1 MKNIL
6 KAEVI
11 DQSIKKLPDTEWH
24 VACSSSGSLTP
35 QDEAR
40 EQPFPFPIVGF
51 MRHEPGGGCI
61 AHSHPGPQ
69 CFYVT
74 AGEALFQVGEE
85 ESRVGVGDLVL
96 VPPDVPH
103 QYKVEGDSIF
113 TCMIIE
119 GSLEGL
125 TQHTNYPA
133 ITYPE
138 ILEKTVGKGEVD
150 KDKIKRELGWDVTVV
165 SECVERPRRDNG
177 EG

>member
-6 KAEVI
+6 KAEDV
-11 DQSIKKLPDTEWH
+11 DQSIKDLPDTEWH
-24 VACSSSGSLTP
+24 VACSSSGVLTP
-35 QDEAR
+35 QDEASGQR
-40 EQPFPFPIVGF
+40 LAFPIVGF

-74 AGEALFQVGEE
+74 EGEALFQVGEE
-85 ESRVGVGDLVL
+85 ESRVGVGALIL

-103 QYKVEGDSIF
+103 QYKVEGDGRF
-113 TCMIIE
+113 TCMIVE
-119 GSLEGL
+119 TSLEGL

-138 ILEKTVGKGEVD
+138 ILERVVGKGEVD
-150 KDKIKRELGWDVTVV
+150 KEKIKRELGWDVTVV
-165 SECVERPRRDNG
+165 VE
-177 EG
+177 

>member
-6 KAEVI
+6 QAEEI
-11 DQSIKKLPDTEWH
+11 NQSIVPIPDTEWH
-24 VACSSSGSLTP
+24 VACSSSGSLTS
-35 QDEAR
+35 QDKTSG
-40 EQPFPFPIVGF
+40 QPFAFPIVGF

-74 AGEALFQVGEE
+74 GGEALFQVGEE
-85 ESRVGVGDLVL
+85 EGVVGAGTLIL

-103 QYKVEGDSIF
+103 QYKVEGGNTF

-119 GSLEGL
+119 TSLEGL
-125 TQHTNYPA
+125 EQHTNYPA

-138 ILEKTVGKGEVD
+138 ILAKTVGKGVVD

-165 SECVERPRRDNG
+165 E
-177 EG
+177 

>member
-6 KAEVI
+6 KAEDV
-11 DQSIKKLPDTEWH
+11 DQSIKDLPDTEWH
-24 VACSSSGSLTP
+24 VACSSSGVLTP
-35 QDEAR
+35 QDEASGQR
-40 EQPFPFPIVGF
+40 LAFPIVGF

-74 AGEALFQVGEE
+74 EGEALFQVGEE
-85 ESRVGVGDLVL
+85 ESRVGVGALIL

-103 QYKVEGDSIF
+103 QYKVEGDGRF
-113 TCMIIE
+113 TCMIVE
-119 GSLEGL
+119 TSLEGL

-138 ILEKTVGKGEVD
+138 ILERVVGKGEVD
-150 KDKIKRELGWDVTVV
+150 KEKIKRELGWDVTVV
-165 SECVERPRRDNG
+165 DE
-177 EG
+177 

>member
-6 KAEVI
+6 KAEDV
-11 DQSIKKLPDTEWH
+11 DQSIKELPDTEWH
-24 VACSSSGSLTP
+24 VACSSSGVLTP
-35 QDEAR
+35 QDHASDADDVVSDDVLS
-40 EQPFPFPIVGF
+40 FPFPIVGF

-74 AGEALFQVGEE
+74 EGEALFQVGEE
-85 ESRVGVGDLVL
+85 ESRVGVGALIL

-103 QYKVEGDSIF
+103 QYKVEGESTF

-119 GSLEGL
+119 GSQEGL
-125 TQHTNYPA
+125 KQHTNYPA

-150 KDKIKRELGWDVTVV
+150 KEKIKRELEWDVTVV
-165 SECVERPRRDNG
+165 EE
-177 EG
+177 